1 MRFVAVIPTL
11 WAALLSWFDG
21 QPRLQLGGT
30 VLIGRHLQLSN
41 LDFFGGIPF
50 AEPPVAN
57 HRLSPPRHKYS
68 LSPLRS
74 FDASSYG
81 LPCLQPY
88 SKADMSED
96 CLTLNV
102 FRPSGIDI
110 NSSLPIMVW
119 IYGGG
124 FYSGASSLYDGAPL
138 VEQSVA
144 RGTPMLFVSLN
155 YRLGPLGFP
164 QGPEAVEQGA
174 LNLGLRDQWAA
185 LEWVQNNIAS
195 FGGDPR
201 KVTVFGESA
210 GAMSTYY
217 HYLNENF
224 SNVPELLYALVSR
237 TMDAVPHLVMERFA
251 DFPIWNRFSPS
262 HLLWLPSNAF
272 LDAVC
277 KQHAILCRG
286 LARPDAPLPHR
297 RQSI

>member
-1 MRFVAVIPTL
+1 
-11 WAALLSWFDG
+11 
-21 QPRLQLGGT
+21 
-30 VLIGRHLQLSN
+30 
-41 LDFFGGIPF
+41 
-50 AEPPVAN
+50 
-57 HRLSPPRHKYS
+57 
-68 LSPLRS
+68 
-74 FDASSYG
+74 
-81 LPCLQPY
+81 
-88 SKADMSED
+88 
-96 CLTLNV
+96 
-102 FRPSGIDI
+102 
-110 NSSLPIMVW
+110 
-119 IYGGG
+119 
-124 FYSGASSLYDGAPL
+124 
-138 VEQSVA
+138 
-144 RGTPMLFVSLN
+144 MLFVSLN

-201 KVTVFGESA
+201 KVCLLVPATHLTGLTINERLLFLERA
-210 GAMSTYY
+210 PEQCQLTITTSTRIS
-217 HYLNENF
+217 LML
-224 SNVPELLYALVSR
+224 PELLYALVSR